1 MKDVVPFLALMAL
14 AGFVYLCL
22 PSRVREGFGAAPAAV
37 TPPACTALKGEFDN
51 VDATMNDLQKRLIEN
66 IKTFNTIRTSVGE
79 LKGLAK
85 NANC

>member
-1 MKDVVPFLALMAL
+1 MAF

-22 PSRVREGFGAAPAAV
+22 PSRVKEPFGDAPAAAAI
-37 TPPACTALKGEFDN
+37 TPPACTALKGEFDS
-51 VDATMNDLQKRLIEN
+51 VDATMNDLQKRLIDN